1 MQKIGVLYDE
11 IKNIFP
17 TFLEVFLKPEFTKA
31 NQLIIFIDE
40 NTN

>member
-17 TFLEVFLKPEFTKA
+17 IFLEVFMKPEFTKA
-31 NQLIIFIDE
+31 N
-40 NTN
+40 